1 MSRIIRAVLTAGA
14 AVAVLAGTATAVQ
27 ADGDP
32 RNPTAE
38 EAARKAAAAAEAAR
52 EAATVAAA
60 ARAEA
65 IARAQASQTVVT
77 FTAAHSNKCMEIEG
91 GKTTDGINVQQY
103 DCNGT
108 DSQKWKAVATSGGTF
123 ELRNVK
129 SGKCLEIQTQSVA
142 NGAAVQQFACGQGNH
157 QRWRMMLVDPVRK
170 LYELQPAHAAEKCVD
185 VTSGKKDNGVDLQLY
200 TCNRTDAQLWQVRPV
215 A

>member
-1 MSRIIRAVLTAGA
+1 MSRIFRAVLTAGA

-32 RNPTAE
+32 GTPTA
-38 EAARKAAAAAEAAR
+38 AGTAAEAAR
-52 EAATVAAA
+52 EASAVAVA

-65 IARAQASQTVVT
+65 LARAKMAQQVVT
-77 FTAAHSNKCMEIEG
+77 FTAAHSGKCLEIEG

-103 DCNGT
+103 ACNST
-108 DSQKWKAVATSGGTF
+108 DSQKWNAVAHTGGTF
-123 ELRNVK
+123 EMRSVK
-129 SGKCLEIQTQSVA
+129 SGKCLEIQGKSVKA
-142 NGAAVQQFACGQGNH
+142 GAAVQQFACGQGTH
-157 QRWRMMLVDPVRK
+157 QRWRMLLVDPVRK
-170 LYELQPAHAAEKCVD
+170 LYELQPAHAEEMCVD
-185 VTSGKKDNGVDLQLY
+185 VPSAKQDNGVDAQLY

>member
-32 RNPTAE
+32 GTPTSSVI
-38 EAARKAAAAAEAAR
+38 AAEAAR
-52 EAATVAAA
+52 EAAAVAAA

-65 IARAQASQTVVT
+65 IARMKADQQVITL
-77 FTAAHSNKCMEIEG
+77 TAAHSSKCLEIEG
-91 GKTTDGINVQQY
+91 GKTTDGINAQQY
-103 DCNGT
+103 ACNAT
-108 DSQKWKAVATSGGTF
+108 DSQKWNAVAARSGTF

-129 SGKCLEIQTQSVA
+129 SGKCLEIQAKGVK
-142 NGAAVQQFACGQGNH
+142 NGAAVQQFTCGQGEH

-170 LYELQPAHAAEKCVD
+170 LYELQPAHADGMCVD
-185 VTSGKKDNGVDLQLY
+185 VPSAKQDNGIDAQLY
-200 TCNRTDAQLWQVRPV
+200 TCNRSDAQLWQVRPV

>member
-14 AVAVLAGTATAVQ
+14 AVAVLAGTATVVH

-32 RNPTAE
+32 GTPTA
-38 EAARKAAAAAEAAR
+38 AATAAEAAR
-52 EAATVAAA
+52 EAARVAAA

-65 IARAQASQTVVT
+65 TARFKMAQQAVT
-77 FTAAHSNKCMEIEG
+77 FTAAHSGKCLEIEG

-103 DCNGT
+103 ACNST
-108 DSQKWKAVATSGGTF
+108 DAQKWNAVAARGGTF
-123 ELRNVK
+123 EMRNVK
-129 SGKCLEIQTQSVA
+129 SGKCLEVQGKSEKS
-142 NGAAVQQFACGQGNH
+142 GAAVQQFACGQGDH
-157 QRWRMMLVDPVRK
+157 QRWQLLLVDPVRK
-170 LYELQPAHAAEKCVD
+170 LYELQPAHAEGMCVD
-185 VTSGKKDNGVDLQLY
+185 VPSRSQDNGIDAQLY